1 MEGNEL
7 TYFLDYGARIDNS
20 LKDPNQDPN
29 ANRRWKH
36 GSRRRHKQAL
46 KAQRRRR

>member
-20 LKDPNQDPN
+20 LKDPKVSFFLGVSAAVLVQ
-29 ANRRWKH
+29 
-36 GSRRRHKQAL
+36 L
-46 KAQRRRR
+46 L